1 MRIASV
7 HQKGRAGLALLGAH
21 GDLRALFSGERNYPG
36 SLDEILAGGF
46 DALADAGRCLR
57 DAPTID
63 GEGLAYL
70 PLLARPGK
78 MICLGLNYAEHS
90 QESGFAVPKYP
101 TIFAR
106 FASSLV
112 GHASPIMRPKVSVE
126 LDYEGELVAII
137 GKRGRNIP
145 PSDALQHVVGY
156 SIFNDASIRDFQR
169 QTPQRTLG
177 KNFDG
182 TGSFGP
188 WLVTADELP
197 AGAAGLKI
205 ETRLN
210 GAVVQSATTDDLIF
224 GVPAIIAMLS
234 VAMTLEPGDVIATG
248 TPSGIGGART
258 PPLWMKAGDVCEVE
272 IERIGVLRNQ
282 IEDQ

>member
-1 MRIASV
+1 
-7 HQKGRAGLALLGAH
+7 
-21 GDLRALFSGERNYPG
+21 
-36 SLDEILAGGF
+36 
-46 DALADAGRCLR
+46 
-57 DAPTID
+57 
-63 GEGLAYL
+63 
-70 PLLARPGK
+70 
-78 MICLGLNYAEHS
+78 
-90 QESGFAVPKYP
+90 
-101 TIFAR
+101 
-106 FASSLV
+106 
-112 GHASPIMRPKVSVE
+112 
-126 LDYEGELVAII
+126 
-137 GKRGRNIP
+137 
-145 PSDALQHVVGY
+145 
-156 SIFNDASIRDFQR
+156 FQR
-169 QTPQRTLG
+169 QTPQWTLG

-188 WLVTADELP
+188 WLVTDDELP